1 MMFYPIRLNAPEVEV
16 LEQVETEVIEQETR
30 KLVVYNDDVNTF
42 DHVINTLMEVCGH
55 SREQAEQCTW
65 IIHFKGKCS
74 VKKGDYDTLAGMCL
88 AILDRGISANVE

>member
-1 MMFYPIRLNAPEVEV
+1 MIFHTIRLSAPEVEV

-30 KLVVYNDDVNTF
+30 KLIVYNDDVNTF
-42 DHVINTLMEVCGH
+42 EHVINTLVDVCGH

-65 IIHFKGKCS
+65 IIHFKGKCN
-74 VKKGDYDTLAGMCL
+74 VKKGDYDTLSAMCL